1 MDLPG
6 IHGASAGLIHEY
18 LHRVRVDRGND
29 SLGVYGDQA
38 AGNVRNQAL
47 AESLGSLGTPSRE
60 IVKLC
65 ELSFVCLKVFDES
78 LKGLSHELALAN
90 RG

>member
-1 MDLPG
+1 MVEA
-6 IHGASAGLIHEY
+6 GAAEVPEDTLLE
-18 LHRVRVDRGND
+18 
-29 SLGVYGDQA
+29 A
-38 AGNVRNQAL
+38 FAL
-47 AESLGSLGTPSRE
+47 AHGE